1 MSEAEVSSTG
11 ERRRPLWLA
20 WLAGWLTSVTL
31 GWLLLLVYLERDN
44 ARLDEGHVFE
54 EGNFVRP
61 PALFTLDWIEDAALM
76 HPKLLLI
83 GLGYAIPMILLIA
96 LLERADERSA
106 IAWSLA
112 GAVAAVPLGMVWL
125 ALATLLPPRP
135 IPWTEHLIPPLIL
148 VLLGVAG
155 GGAARLVRNG
165 RS

>member
-1 MSEAEVSSTG
+1 MSEAETGGTG

-20 WLAGWLTSVTL
+20 WLASWLTSVTM
-31 GWLLLLVYLERDN
+31 GWLALLVYIELDN

-54 EGNFVRP
+54 EGHFVRP

-83 GLGYAIPMILLIA
+83 GLGYAIPMIFLIA
-96 LLERADERSA
+96 LLERIDERSA
-106 IAWSLA
+106 IGWYLA
-112 GAVAAVPLGMVWL
+112 GAVAAVPLAIVWL
-125 ALATLLPPRP
+125 ALATLLPPHP
-135 IPWTEHLIPPLIL
+135 IPWTEHLVPPLIL
-148 VLLGVAG
+148 ILLGLAG